1 MSALCNI
8 ILSII
13 KNKFNTPN
21 KEALIVSSKESLS
34 LLNMARRIQDRFYEI
49 TSLKSRIIKQDIDQD
64 YKNHELVI
72 KSDFVVEENL
82 LNIELDNLIKYCL
95 NNFPRNKEDE

>member
-1 MSALCNI
+1 MSALCNV

-13 KNKFNTPN
+13 KNKLNTPN

-34 LLNMARRIQDRFYEI
+34 LMNMARRIQDRFNKI
-49 TSLKSRIIKQDIDQD
+49 TSLKSRIIKQEIDQD
-64 YKNHELVI
+64 SKNHELVV
-72 KSDFVVEENL
+72 KSDFVINENL

-95 NNFPRNKEDE
+95 NNFSHK